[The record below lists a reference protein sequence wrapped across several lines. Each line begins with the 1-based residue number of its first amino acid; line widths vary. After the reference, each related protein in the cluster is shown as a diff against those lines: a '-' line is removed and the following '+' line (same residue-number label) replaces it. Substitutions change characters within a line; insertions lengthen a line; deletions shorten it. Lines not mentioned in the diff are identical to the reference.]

1 MIPPCFYLRTQTIN
15 TKQPRQPWWW
25 CRTQHSRNTH
35 GGADFEDFQCD
46 NSRLKRKPCP
56 VENESDDSDESDS
69 EHLPSCKRQRITVS
83 AMRRLFA
90 KFSLSDTNGSSQPD
104 TKGESQAN
112 SEPSDGATAP
122 PHSPD
127 RPPADSDT
135 ENNLNE
141 STQQTSNLN
150 RSSPVT
156 VRSGKRI
163 SESDDD
169 EEHGDKR
176 QRTSED
182 QAGGEEE
189 EKHEKEETTE
199 QEEQREDHSNEEDNK
214 SVAKAPEDTSKNNKR
229 QADTRESDTDDKEE
243 PGSKVKRTRRLRRGL
258 RLCTNITC
266 YIEQVLY
273 N

>member
-1 MIPPCFYLRTQTIN
+1 
-15 TKQPRQPWWW
+15 
-25 CRTQHSRNTH
+25 
-35 GGADFEDFQCD
+35 
-46 NSRLKRKPCP
+46 
-56 VENESDDSDESDS
+56 
-69 EHLPSCKRQRITVS
+69 
-83 AMRRLFA
+83 MRRLFA
-90 KFSLSDTNGSSQPD
+90 KFSLSDTNESSQPA
-104 TKGESQAN
+104 TQEESQAH
-112 SEPSDGATAP
+112 SGPSDGATAP

-127 RPPADSDT
+127 RTPADSDT
-135 ENNLNE
+135 EDNLNE
-141 STQQTSNLN
+141 TKQTSNPN
-150 RSSPVT
+150 RSSPIT

-182 QAGGEEE
+182 QTGGGEEE
-189 EKHEKEETTE
+189 EKHEEEETTKQE
-199 QEEQREDHSNEEDNK
+199 QQHSDEEDHT
-214 SVAKAPEDTSKNNKR
+214 SVAKTSEETSKNNKR
-229 QADTRESDTDDKEE
+229 QADTRESDTEDKEE

>member
-1 MIPPCFYLRTQTIN
+1 MIPPCFCLKTKTIN
-15 TKQPRQPWWW
+15 IQRPRQLWW
-25 CRTQHSRNTH
+25 CCLTQHSHNTH
-35 GGADFEDFQCD
+35 GGAGFEDSQCD
-46 NSRLKRKPCP
+46 NSHLKRKSCR
-56 VENESDDSDESDS
+56 VENESDDSDVSDL

-90 KFSLSDTNGSSQPD
+90 KFSLSDTNETSEPA
-104 TKGESQAN
+104 TKRESQAH
-112 SEPSDGATAP
+112 SGPSGGATAP
-122 PHSPD
+122 QHSPD
-127 RPPADSDT
+127 RAPADSDT
-135 ENNLNE
+135 EDNLNE
-141 STQQTSNLN
+141 STQQSSNPN

-176 QRTSED
+176 QRTNED
-182 QAGGEEE
+182 QTGGEE
-189 EKHEKEETTE
+189 EKHEKEETNK
-199 QEEQREDHSNEEDNK
+199 QEEQHEDHSNEENKK
-214 SVAKAPEDTSKNNKR
+214 SVAKTSEDMSKNNKR
-229 QADTRESDTDDKEE
+229 QADTRESDTEDKEE